1 MIQHIMRKKVKIKT
15 SGKFKKIGESGNKVD
30 QKQ

>member
-1 MIQHIMRKKVKIKT
+1 MRKKVKIKT